1 MEVVLVVVTVWVLC
15 RRGST
20 EKSVAGE
27 WGAVSPR
34 VDCQH
39 HCITTVHG
47 SVTWLSHQSA
57 RLLFVCLSVC
67 LSQSRDFHISQ
78 PVSYLSICLWC
89 LVILLL
95 GIWRA
100 ALDRHSTQES
110 ASCQSV
116 DDFID
121 DCCQLLYLRDCGS
134 WKFKSCFTCCCSF
147 VYTIM
152 NVVFSCFFLISC
164 CRRHIAVYI

>member
-1 MEVVLVVVTVWVLC
+1 MRRSFSSC
-15 RRGST
+15 RLPASLHYN
-20 EKSVAGE
+20 S
-27 WGAVSPR
+27 
-34 VDCQH
+34 
-39 HCITTVHG
+39 
-47 SVTWLSHQSA
+47 TWLSHVTFTSVSPS
-57 RLLFVCLSVC
+57 LNCLSVCLSLC

-100 ALDRHSTQES
+100 ASDRHSTQES